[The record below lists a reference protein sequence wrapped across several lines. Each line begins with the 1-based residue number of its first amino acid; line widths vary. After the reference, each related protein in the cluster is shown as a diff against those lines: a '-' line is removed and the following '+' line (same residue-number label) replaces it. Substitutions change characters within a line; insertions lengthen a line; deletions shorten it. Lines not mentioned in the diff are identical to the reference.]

1 MVTNMELGKIGVWT
15 GQVRALDL
23 EALAEIAATIET
35 LGYRALWIPGGAGG
49 AILERCEAALG
60 GTSSLVLATGILNIW
75 RHDATEVAATTA
87 RLNNQHGGR
96 LLLGLGVS
104 HERLI
109 KEEYV
114 APLAKMTAYLDQ
126 LDEAGQPP
134 EVRVLAALRRRM
146 LDLARNRAAGA
157 HPYFV
162 PPEHT
167 EAARVILGPGRLL
180 APEQTVVLETD
191 PGEARRLARA
201 FCTNYLGLPNYVN
214 NLRTL
219 GYTDDDLTPPGS
231 DRLVDAIVV
240 WGDEATIADRVQT
253 HLNAGADHVCIQVI
267 ESDNTTVPLDAW
279 RRLAPALL
287 EIAG

>member
-1 MVTNMELGKIGVWT
+1 MELGKIGVWT
-15 GQVRALDL
+15 GQVRSLDM
-23 EALAEIAATIET
+23 EALAKTAATIEA
-35 LGYRALWIPGGAGG
+35 LGYQALWIPGGAGG
-49 AILERCEAALG
+49 DILERCEAALG

-75 RHDATEVAATTA
+75 RHEAAEVAATTA
-87 RLNNQHGGR
+87 RLNEQHGGR

-114 APLAKMTAYLDQ
+114 APLAKMAAYLDQ
-126 LDEAGQPP
+126 LDAAGQAP

-146 LDLARNRAAGA
+146 LDLARDRAGGA

-191 PGEARRLARA
+191 PSEARRLARG

-214 NLRTL
+214 NLRAL
-219 GYTDDDLTPPGS
+219 GYTDDDLRPPGS
-231 DRLVDAIVV
+231 DRLVDAIVA
-240 WGDEATIADRVQT
+240 WGDEEAIATRVQA
-253 HLNAGADHVCIQVI
+253 HLDAGADHVCIQVLTG
-267 ESDNTTVPLDAW
+267 DYATVPTEAW
-279 RRLAPALL
+279 RTLAPALT
-287 EIAG
+287 

>member
-1 MVTNMELGKIGVWT
+1 MELGKIGVWT
-15 GQVRALDL
+15 GQVRGLDT
-23 EALAEIAATIET
+23 EALAKTAATIEA
-35 LGYRALWIPGGAGG
+35 LGYQALWIPGGAGG
-49 AILERCEAALG
+49 DILERCEAALG

-75 RHDATEVAATTA
+75 RHEAAEVAATTA
-87 RLNNQHGGR
+87 RLNQQHGGR

-114 APLAKMTAYLDQ
+114 APLAKMATYLDE
-126 LDEAGQPP
+126 LDAAGQPP
-134 EVRVLAALRRRM
+134 GVRVLAALRRRM
-146 LDLARNRAAGA
+146 LDLARDRAAGA

-191 PGEARRLARA
+191 PGEARRLARG

-214 NLRTL
+214 NLRAL
-219 GYTDDDLTPPGS
+219 GYTDDDVTAPGS
-231 DRLVDAIVV
+231 DRLVDAIVA
-240 WGDEATIADRVQT
+240 WGDEAAIVARVQA
-253 HLNAGADHVCIQVI
+253 HLDAGANHVCIQVVGA
-267 ESDNTTVPLDAW
+267 DNTAVPVDAW
-279 RRLAPALL
+279 RQLAPALVQS
-287 EIAG
+287 AS

>member
-1 MVTNMELGKIGVWT
+1 MELGKIGVWT
-15 GQVRALDL
+15 GQVRAMEL
-23 EALAEIAATIET
+23 EALAETAATIEA

-49 AILERCEAALG
+49 DILERCEAALA

-75 RHDATEVAATTA
+75 RHEAAEVAVTTA
-87 RLNNQHGGR
+87 RLNEQHGGR
-96 LLLGLGVS
+96 FLLGLGVS

-114 APLAKMTAYLDQ
+114 APLAKMAAYLDQ
-126 LDEAGQPP
+126 LDGAGQPRD
-134 EVRVLAALRRRM
+134 VRVLAALRRRM
-146 LDLARNRAAGA
+146 LDVARDRAAGA

-167 EAARVILGPGRLL
+167 EAARVILGPGPLL

-191 PGEARRLARA
+191 PGEARRLARG

-219 GYTDDDLTPPGS
+219 GYTDEDLTPPGS

-240 WGDEATIADRVQT
+240 WGDEGTIADRVQT
-253 HLNAGADHVCIQVI
+253 HLNAGADHVCIQVL
-267 ESDNTTVPLDAW
+267 SRDNTTVPIDAW
-279 RRLAPALL
+279 RQLAPALRRNRRL
-287 EIAG
+287 R

>member
-1 MVTNMELGKIGVWT
+1 MELGKIGVWT
-15 GQVRALDL
+15 GQVRTLDL
-23 EALAEIAATIET
+23 GALAEVAANIEA
-35 LGYRALWIPGGAGG
+35 LGYAALWIPGGAGG
-49 AILERCEAALG
+49 DVLDRCETALG

-75 RHDATEVAATTA
+75 RHQAAEVAATTV
-87 RLNNQHGGR
+87 RLNDQHGGR

-126 LDEAGQPP
+126 LDEAGQPRQD
-134 EVRVLAALRRRM
+134 RVLAALRRRM
-146 LDLARNRAAGA
+146 LNLARDRAAGA

-167 EAARVILGPGRLL
+167 EVARVILGPGRLL

-191 PGEARRLARA
+191 PGEARRLARK

-267 ESDNTTVPLDAW
+267 GADNTTLPLDAW
-279 RRLAPALL
+279 RRLAPALR